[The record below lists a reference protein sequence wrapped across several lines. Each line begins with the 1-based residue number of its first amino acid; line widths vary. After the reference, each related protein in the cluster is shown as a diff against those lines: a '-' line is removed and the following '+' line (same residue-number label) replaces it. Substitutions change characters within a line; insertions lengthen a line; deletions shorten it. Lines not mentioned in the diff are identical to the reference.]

1 MNPFDIDQSNASE
14 VRKVEQAQYS
24 RSDLA
29 TTRRALSD
37 LESQAEKLTQ
47 QVHYHLAKPGQVS
60 LEDFQA
66 GWAQREKLNQISG
79 QIDSLRQSIS
89 EILPSV
95 VSSPRLSVEER
106 EQIRG
111 LYQSRLY
118 TQQQIAEQYGVSQ
131 PTVGDIVRKRDERN
145 GD

>member
-1 MNPFDIDQSNASE
+1 MDPFDTNQSDSSE
-14 VRKVEQAQYS
+14 VRKVEQAQFS

-37 LESQAEKLTQ
+37 LETQSGRLTE
-47 QVHYHLAKPGQVS
+47 QVHYQLAKPGQVS

-79 QIDSLRQSIS
+79 QIDALKQSIS
-89 EILPSV
+89 EILPNVS
-95 VSSPRLSVEER
+95 SSPRLSVEER
-106 EQIRG
+106 EQICG

-131 PTVGDIVRKRDERN
+131 PTIGDIVRKRDERN